1 MRNHTMRKYLI
12 FILLGMCCMGL
23 YAKNADYIAKINL
36 LKEQLV
42 QEYPPNERL
51 PQDFAENPKVKL
63 LMQMVDSDFDLY
75 LTCIDDWST
84 TEMTEEEI
92 EVRNAAKFSSEILL
106 RKALDKRSREEQK
119 EFMAKVKAYGVKVG
133 IESQKRKIL
142 QNALDLWAAN
152 QKEFLIKRNALG
164 LLLRHF
170 PKDQDVI
177 DALVQSLPDKYPWF
191 DGNVSGDK
199 GALVETPVIIVKH
212 LSALKV
218 PEALPYVRSLGKHPF
233 YHYRRDSMVCIK
245 PYGVQESIPHMIR
258 LLDDSAGLVRA
269 EAFYNLTLL
278 TGTCLEKNRD
288 FWYDEKIDS
297 LQRAEAIASWR
308 QWWEKHGD
316 GVDDLRFHKEVV
328 DRFLA
333 STSKERPS
341 AYATV
346 LMEHLS
352 NDIYLPYFSYGY
364 GSHSKSQDTRLSE
377 FASFWSEKKK
387 SVEFDTAN
395 QKLILGKDK
404 NMLQQENAQDKQ

>member
-1 MRNHTMRKYLI
+1 MQNHTMRKHLI

-42 QEYPPNERL
+42 QEYPPNGRL

-75 LTCIDDWST
+75 LSCIDDWST
-84 TEMTEEEI
+84 TEMSEEELEI
-92 EVRNAAKFSSEILL
+92 RKATMASSEEFL
-106 RKALDKRSREEQK
+106 RKALGERPRKEQD
-119 EFMAKVKAYGVKVG
+119 EFMAKVKAYGVKAG
-133 IESQKRKIL
+133 IESRKREIL
-142 QNALDLWAAN
+142 QSSLDLWAAN
-152 QKEFLIKRNALG
+152 RKEFLIQRNAIG

-177 DALVQSLPDKYPWF
+177 DVLVKSLPDKYPWF
-191 DGNVSGDK
+191 EGNISGDK
-199 GALVETPVIIVKH
+199 GSLVQTPVIIVVH

-218 PEALPYVRSLGKHPF
+218 PEALPFVRSLGEHPF
-233 YHYRRDSMVCIK
+233 YHYRRDSMACIK

-258 LLDDSAGLVRA
+258 LLDDSVGLVRA
-269 EAFYNLTLL
+269 EAFYNLLLL

-288 FWYDEKIDS
+288 FWYDKKIDS

-308 QWWEKHGD
+308 QWWEKHGG
-316 GVDDLRFHKEVV
+316 GVDDLRFHIGVV
-328 DRFLA
+328 DRFLT

-341 AYATV
+341 AYATI

-352 NDIYLPYFSYGY
+352 NDIYLPHFSYGY

-377 FASFWSEKKK
+377 FASFWSENKK
-387 SVEFDTAN
+387 SLEFDTTS
-395 QKLILGKDK
+395 QKLILRKDK
-404 NMLQQENAQDKQ
+404 NILQQENAQDKQ